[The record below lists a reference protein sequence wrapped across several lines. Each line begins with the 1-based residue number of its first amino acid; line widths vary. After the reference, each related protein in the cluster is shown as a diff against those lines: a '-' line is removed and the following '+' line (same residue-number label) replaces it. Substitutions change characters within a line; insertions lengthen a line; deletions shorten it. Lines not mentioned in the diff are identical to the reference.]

1 MSEQKRSH
9 FTPEA
14 APGERSQQELL
25 SLLNNLPG
33 VVYRCRNDPQW
44 TMEFITPR
52 IEELTGY
59 TPEDLLHNKR
69 LAYAELILEE
79 DRSRVWQS
87 VQQGLAAKRHFRV
100 EYRIRTS
107 HGEEKWIWE
116 QGTGVFAEDGSLRF
130 IEGFL
135 FDVTEH
141 KRTEQAL
148 RDSEEKYRTI
158 LEHVAEGYFEIDL
171 AGNFTFFNETVC
183 EAFGYSREEL
193 LGMNNREF
201 ASAEAA
207 KKMYNDFASIYETG
221 RPLRLRDYEII
232 TKDGTSKMVEVS
244 AHLRWDDQGNPIGF
258 RGVARDITEHRMA
271 EQALHRMAYYDKLT
285 GLPNRELFKELFR
298 QAKARSQR
306 HGNKMAVFFVD
317 MDGLK
322 SINDT
327 LGHTAGDELIRKVG
341 QRLEDAV
348 REEDTIAR
356 FSGDEFICLTEKL
369 ESKEAARAVGERI
382 RQAITAPCS
391 IGESLINPQ
400 ASIGYS
406 IYPDDAEDMETM
418 LQLADI
424 AMYQAKKSV
433 GHKVQAFI
441 KQMKHSAADKL
452 RIEEEIRQGL
462 RKEEFVVL
470 YQPQVELSSRRIIG
484 FEALLRWEHPRQ
496 GLLPPSS
503 FLPFLEESGLIKNV
517 GEWVIDSVCRQNKEW
532 QEKGF
537 PPVYVAIN
545 LSSRQ
550 CHNDDLLERIRQALL
565 QSNLEP
571 HFLGFEFTENL
582 VLEHAATLSGIMRSL
597 ANWESPLLI
606 DNFGAEY
613 TSLSSLRRFPLDV
626 VKLDIT
632 SIQEVP
638 GNRETEKLVSSL
650 VDIAHVMD
658 KKVLAAGV
666 ERKEQMEFLQS
677 CGCDLAQGFYIAD
690 PLPAEE
696 VERIWRA

>member
-1 MSEQKRSH
+1 MSEHKRAH
-9 FTPEA
+9 VLAEA

-52 IEELTGY
+52 VEELTGY
-59 TPEDLLHNKR
+59 APEDLLQNNR
-69 LAYAELILEE
+69 LAYADLILEE
-79 DRSRVWQS
+79 DRARVWGS

-107 HGEEKWIWE
+107 HDEEKWIWE

-148 RDSEEKYRTI
+148 RASEEKYRTI

-171 AGNFTFFNETVC
+171 AGSFTFFNETVC

-193 LGMNNREF
+193 LGMNNQEF

-207 KKMYNDFASIYETG
+207 RKMYSDFASIYETG
-221 RPLRLRDYEII
+221 RPVRLRDYEIR
-232 TKDGTSKMVEVS
+232 TKDGTPKIVEVS
-244 AHLRWDDQGNPIGF
+244 AHLRWDDRGNPIGF
-258 RGVARDITEHRMA
+258 RGVARDVTEHRMA
-271 EQALHRMAYYDKLT
+271 EQALHRMAYYDELT

-298 QAKARSQR
+298 QARARSQR
-306 HGNKMAVFFVD
+306 HESKMAVFFVD

-341 QRLEDAV
+341 QRLEGAV
-348 REEDTIAR
+348 REEDAIAR
-356 FSGDEFICLTEKL
+356 FSGDEFICLTERL
-369 ESKEAARAVGERI
+369 ESKEAARIVGERI
-382 RQAITAPCS
+382 RQAITTPCS

-406 IYPDDAEDMETM
+406 IYPDDAEDMETL

-424 AMYQAKKSV
+424 AMYQAKKSA
-433 GHKVQAFI
+433 GHKVQAYI
-441 KQMKHSAADKL
+441 KQMEHSAADTL
-452 RIEEEIRQGL
+452 RIAEEIRQGL
-462 RKEEFVVL
+462 RKREFVVL
-470 YQPQVELSSRRIIG
+470 YQPQVELASRRIAG

-496 GLLPPSS
+496 GLLAPSS
-503 FLPFLEESGLIKNV
+503 FLPFLEESGLINDV
-517 GEWVIDSVCRQNKEW
+517 GEWVIDSVCRQNKAW

-582 VLEHAATLSGIMRSL
+582 VLEHAATLSSIMRSL
-597 ANWESPLLI
+597 ASWEAPLLL
-606 DNFGAEY
+606 DNFGAHY
-613 TSLSSLRRFPLDV
+613 TPLSSLRRFPLDV

-638 GNRETEKLVSSL
+638 GNRETERLVSSL

-658 KKVLAAGV
+658 KKVLATGV
-666 ERKEQMEFLQS
+666 ERKEQLDFLHS
-677 CGCDLAQGFYIAD
+677 LGCDLAQGFFISD

-696 VERIWRA
+696 IERIWRA